1 MDDLNLHIALLD
13 CGCSLVHENLVLL
26 LHLYTHHEDDQH
38 ARFPSSTLSTVAPL
52 CWIRICC
59 RFIALPLMTP
69 EIAPLLEQVAPRAF
83 VVLEEVVV
91 SNLDLFVHAIVIV

>member
-13 CGCSLVHENLVLL
+13 CGCCLIHENLVLL

-59 RFIALPLMTP
+59 RFIALPLMMP
-69 EIAPLLEQVAPRAF
+69 EIAPLLEQVALGAF